1 MKRVTTSLQLQSC
14 SDVARDSFIFKL
26 ISMNIYITN
35 LHNTI
40 DNQQLNDLFSP
51 YGNVESA
58 EVVKD
63 VFNGSSRG
71 FGYVNMDD
79 EAAGKAIAA
88 LNGTTV
94 EGLVV
99 SVQEAPEKKEQKG
112 SYKVG
117 TGAINAYRFKK
128 S

>member
-1 MKRVTTSLQLQSC
+1 MPPLIPS
-14 SDVARDSFIFKL
+14 SFKI

-35 LHNTI
+35 LNSAI

-51 YGNVESA
+51 YGNVQSA

-71 FGYVNMDD
+71 FGYVNMED
-79 EAAGKAIAA
+79 EAAVKAIEA
-88 LNGTTV
+88 LNGKTV

-117 TGAINAYRFKK
+117 SGAINAYRFKK